1 MRKWLPLVAICAG
14 TFMLLVDVTIVNVAL
29 PDMARSLHTTFSD
42 LQWVIDIYA
51 LVLAA
56 LVLTA
61 GSVADRIGRRTVYLA
76 GLVLFAAS
84 SAASGAATSAAMLIA
99 ARGVQGLGA
108 AMMFATTIALLSNSY
123 QGRDRGVA
131 FGAWGAT
138 NGAAAAAGPILGGLL
153 TTHVGWR
160 WIFYVNLPVSV
171 IAVAMTALVITES
184 RDPAAR
190 RIDLH
195 RGRRLPDLR
204 ADPRRLVVTGHPGVA
219 GLRDRHARV
228 VRGDRAE
235 AAGSDAGPVPA
246 AKPRV

>member
-84 SAASGAATSAAMLIA
+84 SAASGAATSAAMLIT

-123 QGRDRGVA
+123 QGRDRGIA
-131 FGAWGAT
+131 FGSWGAV
-138 NGAAAAAGPILGGLL
+138 NGAAAATGPILGGLL

-171 IAVAMTALVITES
+171 IAVAMTALVITGG
-184 RDPAAR
+184 AAQAFR
-190 RIDLH
+190 LVYW
-195 RGRRLPDLR
+195 RLPAFALM
-204 ADPRRLVVTGHPGVA
+204 
-219 GLRDRHARV
+219 
-228 VRGDRAE
+228 
-235 AAGSDAGPVPA
+235 GSATQGNAVM
-246 AKPRV
+246 RWRNGWMISGR